1 MEEVTR
7 QQGQARQAD
16 GSSARAAVDWFVRHE
31 VPLEPGEGF
40 LGVWRDSRLI
50 LLRDMLLPLL
60 LAIMLVALFALTYRR
75 ATLVETIL
83 FGLLLPLSFAVL
95 IWLPVAILRW
105 YFRIYVLTNRRLIRR
120 EGIIWRARNEVQLP
134 KVQNA
139 SYSSVGLQKWVGLG
153 TVKVET
159 ASMGR
164 AFQMDNVRD
173 ALGISQ
179 QILKAADE
187 AKHSRAL
194 MDEEQVRRMLEA
206 HLVAPGGR
214 RGS

>member
-16 GSSARAAVDWFVRHE
+16 GSSARAAVDWFVHWQ
-31 VPLEPGEGF
+31 VQLQPGEGF

-120 EGIIWRARNEVQLP
+120 EGIIWRVRNEVQLP

-139 SYSSVGLQKWVGLG
+139 SYSAAMLQKWVGLG

-159 ASMGR
+159 ASMGP
-164 AFQMDNVRD
+164 ALTLDNVRD
-173 ALGISQ
+173 ALSISQ

-187 AKHSRAL
+187 AKRERAFL
-194 MDEEQVRRMLEA
+194 DEAQVRQRLEKD
-206 HLVAPGGR
+206 LVAPGTPR
-214 RGS
+214 MS

>member
-1 MEEVTR
+1 
-7 QQGQARQAD
+7 
-16 GSSARAAVDWFVRHE
+16 
-31 VPLEPGEGF
+31 
-40 LGVWRDSRLI
+40 
-50 LLRDMLLPLL
+50 
-60 LAIMLVALFALTYRR
+60 
-75 ATLVETIL
+75 
-83 FGLLLPLSFAVL
+83 
-95 IWLPVAILRW
+95 
-105 YFRIYVLTNRRLIRR
+105 FRIYVLTNRRLIRR

-139 SYSSVGLQKWVGLG
+139 SYSSAGLQKWVGLG

-187 AKHSRAL
+187 AKHGRAL

-214 RGS
+214 RSS